1 VRRPASSSSPW
12 PARCCPP
19 APAYAQAPA
28 QSQAPGANLP
38 DGGRVTVGNATITAA
53 RNRLTVNQTSQNTAI
68 NWNSFNIGAG
78 NTVTFVQPNR
88 NSIALN
94 RVVGGDASV
103 IMGNLNSNGQVFLIN
118 PNGVL
123 FGRGAQVSVGGLVA
137 STLDMSDADL
147 VAGRRHFAGSSSAA
161 VPQPGQYHR
170 SSGGHVALLGASVS
184 NTGVISARWAP
195 SRWRRAR
202 R

>member
-1 VRRPASSSSPW
+1 
-12 PARCCPP
+12 
-19 APAYAQAPA
+19 
-28 QSQAPGANLP
+28 
-38 DGGRVTVGNATITAA
+38 VTVGNATITAG

-68 NWNSFNIGAG
+68 NWNSFSIGAG

-137 STLDMSDADL
+137 STLGH
-147 VAGRRHFAGSSSAA
+147 VGRRSGRRPPPFRRLQQRGRASTRAISPRPAAAMSPCSA
-161 VPQPGQYHR
+161 P
-170 SSGGHVALLGASVS
+170 ASA
-184 NTGVISARWAP
+184 TPA
-195 SRWRRAR
+195 
-202 R
+202 